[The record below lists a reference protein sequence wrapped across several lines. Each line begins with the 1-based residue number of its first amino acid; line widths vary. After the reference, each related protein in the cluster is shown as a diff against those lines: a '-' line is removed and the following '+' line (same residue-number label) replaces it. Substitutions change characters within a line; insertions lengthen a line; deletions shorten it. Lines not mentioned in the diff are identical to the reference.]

1 MNSEMGEQVL
11 DAMAISGAV
20 VRPRRE
26 WWSGAIA
33 TLPFW
38 PGAAL
43 FGLVYAV
50 TARAAGLSGP
60 EIVGMSL
67 LVHAGSAQ
75 FAAVNLIAGG
85 AGAVSVIVGTTITNA
100 RSLLIGASIAPRVAA
115 QPLWW
120 RLLYAFHLTDESF
133 AVATARFLRG
143 DVTPGYALGAN
154 LGMVLPWTGSAI
166 VGVIVGAAIPSPTR
180 WGIDLVIPLT
190 FLGLLVPLL
199 KNRRA
204 VGVALCSGLLALLG
218 VMLLPGTWYLVV
230 AGGGGSMIGAVWQT
244 WEERRA
250 CG

>member
-1 MNSEMGEQVL
+1 MGGQIL
-11 DAMAISGAV
+11 DAV
-20 VRPRRE
+20 VGGETRTRPRRE
-26 WWSGAIA
+26 WWAGAIA

-43 FGLVYAV
+43 FGIVYAV

-85 AGAVSVIVGTTITNA
+85 AGAFSVIVGTAITNA
-100 RSLLIGASIAPRVAA
+100 RSLLIGAAVAPYVAA

-133 AVATARFLRG
+133 AVATTHFLRG
-143 DVTPGYALGAN
+143 GEAPQYALGAN
-154 LGMVLPWTGSAI
+154 VVLVVPWTGSAI
-166 VGVIVGAAIPSPTR
+166 IGVLIGAAIPSPSR

-190 FLGLLVPLL
+190 FLGLLIPLL

-204 VGVALCSGLLALLG
+204 VVVALCSGALALLG
-218 VMLLPGTWYLVV
+218 VTFLPGTWYLLL
-230 AGGGGSMIGAVWQT
+230 AGVGGSVIGATWQS

>member
-1 MNSEMGEQVL
+1 MDGQLASATVMEAER
-11 DAMAISGAV
+11 AARTRHAWWAGAV
-20 VRPRRE
+20 
-26 WWSGAIA
+26 A

-38 PGAAL
+38 PGTAL
-43 FGLVYAV
+43 FGIVYAV

-60 EIVGMSL
+60 EIIGMSL
-67 LVHAGSAQ
+67 LVHAGAAQ

-85 AGAVSVIVGTTITNA
+85 AGALSVVFGTAITNA

-120 RLLYAFHLTDESF
+120 RLLYAFHLTDESY
-133 AVATARFLRG
+133 AVATTHFLRG
-143 DVTPGYALGAN
+143 DATPGYVLGAN
-154 LGMVLPWTGSAI
+154 LGMVVPWLGSA
-166 VGVIVGAAIPSPTR
+166 VAGVLVGAAIPTPSR

-199 KNRRA
+199 RSRRA
-204 VGVALCSGLLALLG
+204 VGVALCSGALALLG
-218 VMLLPGTWYLVV
+218 VTALPGTWYLVL
-230 AGGGGSMIGAVWQT
+230 AGVGGSAVGALWQT